1 MFPLQ
6 SFAKPRGCSVK
17 NFDWPNGSI
26 VEAEAQMRRIGRL
39 VTTKRRVAAVPED
52 PDDDR
57 ILECAIEAKS
67 DYIGSGD
74 KDLLRVGQFEGIQ
87 ITTVSGFLSSLE

>member
-1 MFPLQ
+1 
-6 SFAKPRGCSVK
+6 
-17 NFDWPNGSI
+17 
-26 VEAEAQMRRIGRL
+26 MRRIGRL